1 MSINNFGRDIKALR
15 IKSKIGSRE
24 LSRLIGKAETYIS
37 QLERGLIKKPDYATA
52 YNIMKHLGFT
62 ETTIEDF
69 LYNFHQIKSPERV
82 KAEEEEV
89 ANWEEKRAMEIE
101 EILFKSQ
108 QKMGNNREHHG
119 NSTNEANIFES
130 KWMIQL
136 ISELE
141 TKNEQ
146 IKKELSFNINK
157 NAPTFEKVIYN
168 FLSLLTSIR
177 KDRSNFDF
185 FVGLFEN
192 NLSIISKESK
202 EKILNIVKE
211 EIQEQTHNEN

>member
-24 LSRLIGKAETYIS
+24 LSRLIGKAEIYIY

-62 ETTIEDF
+62 ETTIENF

-89 ANWEEKRAMEIE
+89 ANWEEKRATEIE
-101 EILFKSQ
+101 EILLKSQ
-108 QKMGNNREHHG
+108 QKIGNNREHHG
-119 NSTNEANIFES
+119 DSTNEANIFES

-211 EIQEQTHNEN
+211 EIQDQTHNKN